1 MSDEDSSS
9 RKPRPR
15 SPSRPPIMSVMIG
28 GQALLGVASIWADV
42 PPTEKRSAPPASLV
56 QVNDPLRASITT
68 FLRDYHRA
76 LVTGNKRFLAEHT
89 AFPLPYAELVYDMES
104 KVQPKTLPTVG
115 ALLKVR
121 QQLRWPDVLVPASYA
136 QADLDRL
143 HQGKQKCGDAK
154 APEIPDFSQ
163 GPAALDLRG
172 LLVLQDPSKVG
183 EVGPNHPPKVTLT
196 YLAEP
201 CSAEVHQVT
210 LTFVL
215 FTSEHK
221 WRLTERA
228 VRRGLP

>member
-1 MSDEDSSS
+1 M
-9 RKPRPR
+9 
-15 SPSRPPIMSVMIG
+15 
-28 GQALLGVASIWADV
+28 
-42 PPTEKRSAPPASLV
+42 
-56 QVNDPLRASITT
+56 
-68 FLRDYHRA
+68 
-76 LVTGNKRFLAEHT
+76 
-89 AFPLPYAELVYDMES
+89 
-104 KVQPKTLPTVG
+104 QPKTLPTVG

-143 HQGKQKCGDAK
+143 HLGKQKCDDAK
-154 APEIPDFSQ
+154 
-163 GPAALDLRG
+163 
-172 LLVLQDPSKVG
+172 LVLQDPSKVG